1 MFADEYHKILCKD
14 FPSWLNEF
22 LELPLLTR
30 LKGVGLL
37 CGTDW
42 TPLYSNAFYYSRF
55 DHSKGTALIAWNFTH
70 DKKQTLAALFH
81 DISTGAFS
89 HVNDF
94 RKGDALK
101 QEVSEKETFN
111 VLAGDKELSAMLKK
125 EKIELEEIA
134 DYHVY
139 PLCDNEIPHLS
150 ADRLEYMFPSN
161 MALCNLITGHVWTLD
176 EVKLMYENICV
187 LQNEDGEDELAF
199 TNSEPAGLYTEGFC
213 DCSLVLQKNENKLAL
228 NMLGKI
234 VNLAVKENLI
244 TEQDCMTLS
253 EAQIIKIFDD
263 FAAKTD
269 SHLASLIK
277 KWRTMTGIER
287 FNEEPA
293 GNYYSVC
300 LEVKKRYINPLVKT
314 AFGPERIYN
323 LSPRAKKIIES
334 FLSYKDCKFGAVK
347 LI

>member
-1 MFADEYHKILCKD
+1 MFADEYHKILCKN
-14 FPSWLNEF
+14 FPSWLNPF

-42 TPLYSNAFYYSRF
+42 TPLYSNSFYYSRF
-55 DHSKGTALIAWNFTH
+55 DHSRGTALIAWNFTH

-101 QEVSEKETFN
+101 QEESEKETFN
-111 VLAGDKELSAMLKK
+111 VLAKDKELSALLKK
-125 EKIELEEIA
+125 EKIELEQIA
-134 DYHVY
+134 DYHIY

-161 MALCNLITGHVWTLD
+161 MALCNLITGHVWTLP
-176 EVKLMYENICV
+176 EVKSIYENICV
-187 LQNEDGEDELAF
+187 LKNEAGTDELGF
-199 TNSEPAGLYTEGFC
+199 TSLEPAELYTEGFC
-213 DCSLVLQKNENKLAL
+213 DCSLVLQKNENKIAL
-228 NMLGKI
+228 NMLGSI
-234 VNLAVKENLI
+234 VNLAIKQNLI
-244 TEQDCMTLS
+244 TEKDCMTLS
-253 EAQIIKIFDD
+253 ESQIIKIFDT
-263 FAAKTD
+263 FATQND
-269 SHLASLIK
+269 TYLATLIK
-277 KWRTMTGIER
+277 KWRTMTQIER
-287 FNEEPA
+287 FKSEPSQD
-293 GNYYSVC
+293 YYSVC

-314 AFGPERIYN
+314 TESAERVYN
-323 LSPRAKKIIES
+323 LSPRAQKWIES
-334 FLSYKDCKFGAVK
+334 FLSYKDSLFGAVK